1 MNWQPYKLPYK
12 LIESAAEIGPLVE
25 SLRGRE
31 VIGIDTE
38 TTGLDPYR
46 SRLRLL
52 QIATP
57 EAVWI
62 IDCFRLTRAD
72 LDPLRPLLAGPTP
85 VKIGHNIKFDAKF
98 IAHHLGIR
106 LDGVADTYLAS
117 LLLSAGSETDRHG
130 LDRVVA
136 RYLSLNLDKQ
146 AQRSD
151 WSGELDQSQ
160 LDYAAAD
167 AAVLLPLWEEMRKR
181 LEEVDLLVTA
191 DLEFAC
197 VRPLAAME
205 LAGVHVDV
213 GRWRALLATFQQR
226 HDVVEAELQAALG
239 AGVRQ
244 QGLFGT
250 PEPINLDSP
259 TQVREALSRIGIELE
274 DTREWRLQKQKQVDD
289 HPVISWLLEHRTLSH
304 NLAAYGENILEMIHP
319 VTGRLHPDF
328 RQIGTPT
335 GRMTCNSP
343 SLQQIPHTTEY
354 RSCFRAPDGRRLVIA
369 DYSQI
374 EMRILADFSQDEALI
389 SAFDQGA
396 DLHRQTAAEMFD
408 LPLNQV
414 TQRQREYAK
423 GLNYGLVYGMG
434 AEGLASRLETGIVE
448 AKGLIDR
455 YFQAYAGVARWLEAA
470 GEEAVNVGRA
480 RTASGRLWI
489 FRLDPIDPVQQAAL
503 RRVGKNG
510 PIQGTAS
517 DIFKRAMRL
526 LDEALDGLDAQIVN
540 AIHDELV
547 VETEESIAAEVE
559 RIVSRT
565 MIAGAREFL
574 TRVPVQV
581 DVTIGEAWLKG
592 R

>member
-1 MNWQPYKLPYK
+1 MNWQPYR
-12 LIESAAEIGPLVE
+12 LIEQAAEIGPLVD
-25 SLRGRE
+25 SLRTLR

-57 EAVWI
+57 EAIWI
-62 IDCFRLTRAD
+62 IDCFKLSSAD
-72 LDPLRPLLAGPTP
+72 LGPLEPILAGPMP

-106 LDGVADTYLAS
+106 LDGVVDTYLAS

-130 LDRVVA
+130 LDRVVS
-136 RYLSLNLDKQ
+136 RYLALNLDKQ

-151 WSGELDQSQ
+151 WSGELDRSQ

-167 AAVLLPLWEEMRKR
+167 AAILLPLWDEMRKR
-181 LEEVDLLVTA
+181 LEEADLLVVA
-191 DLEFAC
+191 DLEFEC
-197 VRPLAAME
+197 VRPVVGME
-205 LAGVHVDV
+205 LAGVHIDV
-213 GRWRALLATFQQR
+213 GRWRALLASFRQR
-226 HDVVEAELQAALG
+226 HDTVEAELQSALG

-274 DTREWRLQKQKQVDD
+274 DTREWRLQKMVDD
-289 HPVISWLLEHRTLSH
+289 HPIIARLLEHRTLSH

-343 SLQQIPHTTEY
+343 GLQQIPHTREY
-354 RSCFRAPDGRRLVIA
+354 RSCFRAPDGRRLIIA

-396 DLHRQTAAEMFD
+396 DLHRQTAAEIFD

-434 AEGLASRLETGIVE
+434 AEGLASRLDTSIVE
-448 AKGLIDR
+448 AKGLIER

-470 GEEAVNVGRA
+470 GEEAVSLGRA

-489 FRLDPIDPVQQAAL
+489 FRLDPVDPVQQAAL

-526 LDEALDGLDAQIVN
+526 LDEALEGLDARIVN

-547 VETEESIAAEVE
+547 VEAEESIAPEVE
-559 RIVSRT
+559 RIVART
-565 MIAGAREFL
+565 MVAGAREFL

-581 DVTIGEAWLKG
+581 DVVVAEAWLKG
-592 R
+592 V